1 MKLPSWPTMI
11 VVIVTATFVAVVA
24 FIFFTLG
31 HRVELVTP
39 DYYAR
44 SLTYQ
49 ETIEGTRRAQALQ
62 PVPTLRVSGAQLR
75 LTIPQHAGATGTL
88 YFYRPS
94 DARLDRELPL
104 RLDGQGDQAVE
115 VGGYARGPWRIQATW
130 THSNLNYRLENLIVF

>member
-49 ETIEGTRRAQALQ
+49 ETIDATRRAQTLQ
-62 PVPTLRVSGAQLR
+62 PTPTLQVSGTQVL
-75 LTIPQHAGATGTL
+75 LTIPQHAGATGL
-88 YFYRPS
+88 VHFYRPS
-94 DARLDRELPL
+94 DAGLDRGIPL
-104 RLDGQGDQAVE
+104 QLDAQGRQAIE
-115 VGGYARGPWRIQATW
+115 VGDYARGAWRIQATW
-130 THSNLNYRLENLIVF
+130 TYSNLNYRLENLTIF